1 MIFENIQAGRNS
13 ETAGKL
19 SFRSQEIDPQS
30 LQPTQVIVRN
40 EITSLNYKDRLVWG
54 GLKGFDRGGFSP
66 LGFDGV
72 GVVAWAGASSEIETG
87 SKVMFFSEDTKLSLE
102 AGLQRFSVHESE
114 NLIRLSN
121 VSSLEAISMGVPGFT
136 ALGVLVLALQQEP
149 APRRIL
155 ITGTSGS
162 VGKIT
167 KYLFKDNFESI
178 HEVNIPRQLI
188 GDKPIN
194 APIFQMPDADLM
206 PARWEFIVDTL
217 GGQLLAAASRF
228 LAPKGTIVSLGNT
241 LGGQSQLPLAPLY
254 SRGVSIQGF
263 NLLLAIK
270 DNQLLRAQMLE
281 KLEKYPADRIIQI
294 EVLGKKSFEKYLD
307 GGTWDSGIRRLI
319 YVDDLV

>member
-19 SFRSQEIDPQS
+19 SFRSQQIDTQS

-72 GVVAWAGASSEIETG
+72 GVVVWAGASSEIETG

-121 VSSLEAISMGVPGFT
+121 VSSMEAISMGVPGFT
-136 ALGVLVLALQQEP
+136 ALGVLVMALQQDP

-167 KYLFKDNFESI
+167 TYLFKDNFESI

-270 DNQLLRAQMLE
+270 DNQLIRAQMLE
-281 KLEKYPADRIIQI
+281 KLEKYPADKIIQI
-294 EVLGKKSFEKYLD
+294 EVLGKRSLEKYLD